1 MDLLSAICGA
11 MSEEWPEPEN
21 KTWHTTKSPSKD
33 EEGWTVVSLFF
44 LLTFDCP
51 QHLRQE
57 LELPNPIWIKFGAM
71 PVLISTSANSQEN
84 LLPCPLYRSIL
95 GWQIPCWRL
104 SFLKLNYLQAV
115 FSRKI
120 SQQLWCGGISFHC
133 WAPWYI
139 SIHPTY
145 LSLSC
150 FQNI

>member
-1 MDLLSAICGA
+1 MWIFYQQSVEQWVKNDL
-11 MSEEWPEPEN
+11 N
-21 KTWHTTKSPSKD
+21 QKTWLGTLPNLHQIMRKD
-33 EEGWTVVSLFF
+33 GLLLVFF
-44 LLTFDCP
+44 LLSFDCP

-71 PVLISTSANSQEN
+71 PVLISTSPNSQEN

-120 SQQLWCGGISFHC
+120 SRQLWCGGISFHC
-133 WAPWYI
+133 WAAWYI
-139 SIHPTY
+139 SIHPSY